1 MYIPVVGL
9 HVLSD
14 LTRCLTAYKEEKQKG
29 KKLKAKS
36 ILMP

>member
-14 LTRCLTAYKEEKQKG
+14 LTRCLTAYKGEKQKG
-29 KKLKAKS
+29 KKAKS
-36 ILMP
+36 KIILMP